1 MSSFSPYLEKAVLDH
16 VLGTAAF
23 TAPSAVYVALSST
36 DPGAD
41 GSSITEPTYTGYA
54 RQEAT
59 FSAATGGDPS
69 EAVNAEAIE
78 FGDPDADGSISHFAI
93 YDAATGGNLL
103 IADELSAAVNYQ
115 SEVDNP
121 ISFPAGS
128 LKVTIQ

>member
-59 FSAATGGDPS
+59 FSAATGGRS
-69 EAVNAEAIE
+69 EEHTSELQSRGHLVCR
-78 FGDPDADGSISHFAI
+78 
-93 YDAATGGNLL
+93 LL
-103 IADELSAAVNYQ
+103 L
-115 SEVDNP
+115 
-121 ISFPAGS
+121 
-128 LKVTIQ
+128 VTKNDSTHRHA